1 MAIDLILKQV
11 NDIKSMWEE
20 LIKDASAQQHR
31 GAVLFRRKAKYVVL
45 LVTCVS
51 QWTIK
56 MTIQRPAWRSNG
68 DGDRDIERDGDN
80 SDNGDGDDSI
90 K

>member
-1 MAIDLILKQV
+1 MKSRAKYVLLLYVYTYHNEQWTIKTMAIDLILKQV

-31 GAVLFRRKAKYVVL
+31 GAVR
-45 LVTCVS
+45 
-51 QWTIK
+51 I
-56 MTIQRPAWRSNG
+56 N
-68 DGDRDIERDGDN
+68 RDTA
-80 SDNGDGDDSI
+80 SH